1 MGQCFLGSKS
11 SPPIIFKDLS
21 SLLLKTGTGCNI
33 MSWYNMGP
41 SPFSPTII
49 SRCHLEGE
57 NNEVK
62 WVEVG
67 N

>member
-1 MGQCFLGSKS
+1 
-11 SPPIIFKDLS
+11 
-21 SLLLKTGTGCNI
+21 